1 MHVLNVCMIV
11 ANLFVTCYFV
21 ILIVE
26 IIFFFHLQVRE
37 GGDSTDTEGKMVS
50 LDTSVTNDGSTDRK
64 GNPAIK
70 TISGGWRSAVL
81 LLGKIHK

>member
-1 MHVLNVCMIV
+1 MIV

-26 IIFFFHLQVRE
+26 IIFFSIYFKQVRE
-37 GGDSTDTEGKMVS
+37 GGDSTDTDGKMVS

-81 LLGKIHK
+81 LLGKNQK